1 MLRRFLGLFCDFVLF
16 LNLLLECCDSLL
28 HVFRRLFV
36 LLFQIVELLIQVNT
50 MLGGY
55 ERGQK
60 HYNHD
65 YRDPIRFESA
75 AHALDML
82 SP

>member
-1 MLRRFLGLFCDFVLF
+1 
-16 LNLLLECCDSLL
+16 
-28 HVFRRLFV
+28 
-36 LLFQIVELLIQVNT
+36 LLIQVNT